1 MRVLHLVLATVVALA
16 SINNGVALA
25 SKTALRSQSNEYTA
39 LEANIASE
47 DIDSEARKGA
57 AGGGGGV
64 GGGGGGTAYRPVY
77 AGYGGHRGDGG
88 DGGYEAATLP
98 PGVYVGP
105 EFGGPHGDDFTDAS
119 LVKSGQK
126 VLSIILRAA
135 ERVDAV
141 ILTIVNPA
149 GEENTFYHGGFGG
162 VLKTPLT
169 LAQGEYITVMEA
181 HAGKHKGRTR
191 VKYIKFTTNLGNFIE
206 GGTQTDKTGSD
217 TAEDGY
223 QLGGFAGRSG
233 DELDLVSAIWT
244 SIQPVV

>member
-1 MRVLHLVLATVVALA
+1 MVHMQEVMKTSIRKQEKEQQVVGAEEVDAEVVGAEWVAVGEEQRIDQYMQDMEAIEEMEGMKLPLCHPVFTWARNLVVPMVTT
-16 SINNGVALA
+16 S
-25 SKTALRSQSNEYTA
+25 
-39 LEANIASE
+39 
-47 DIDSEARKGA
+47 
-57 AGGGGGV
+57 
-64 GGGGGGTAYRPVY
+64 P
-77 AGYGGHRGDGG
+77 
-88 DGGYEAATLP
+88 TL
-98 PGVYVGP
+98 
-105 EFGGPHGDDFTDAS
+105 
-119 LVKSGQK
+119 
-126 VLSIILRAA
+126 LSIILRAA

-181 HAGKHKGRTR
+181 HEGKHKGRTR

-206 GGTQTDKTGSD
+206 GGTRTDKTGSD